1 MERTNYSISTYE
13 GCEIFTNEMIQE
25 IQKMCGEEG
34 YYFEYTESCIEIR
47 ETSWD
52 AETDMKEWSKKHP
65 SIAFEI
71 LSDIECTKSMLFVKN
86 GKYKYFGEKE
96 EYREELL
103 TSSYNELNEVQCLSW
118 SNTSFYSSN
127 EVNPNPKSIYEMF
140 IVIGKDEMIGI
151 ATYNDNKWEAPF
163 DVLYWKYI

>member
-1 MERTNYSISTYE
+1 MERIYYSISTYE
-13 GCEIFTNEMIQE
+13 GRDIFTNEMIQE

-52 AETDMKEWSKKHP
+52 AETDMKEWSKKYP

-71 LSDIECTKSMLFVKN
+71 SSDFEGTKSILFIKN

-103 TSSYNELNEVQCLSW
+103 TSSYNERHEVQCLSW
-118 SNTSFYSSN
+118 SNASFYSSN
-127 EVNPNPKSIYEMF
+127 EVNPSPKSIDEKF
-140 IVIGKDEMIGI
+140 IVIGKDEMVGIG
-151 ATYNDNKWEAPF
+151 TYNDNKWEAPF
-163 DVLYWKYI
+163 DVLYWRYI